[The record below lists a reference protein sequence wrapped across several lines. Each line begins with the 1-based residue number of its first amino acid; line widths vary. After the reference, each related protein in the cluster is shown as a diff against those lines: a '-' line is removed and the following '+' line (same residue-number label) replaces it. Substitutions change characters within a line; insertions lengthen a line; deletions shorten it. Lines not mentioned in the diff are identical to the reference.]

1 MSFCGYI
8 GSVLADAGDIFE
20 IVIIG
25 IFILFSAVANLI
37 HAAAA
42 KKKEQALEEQ
52 KSTAGIKERPAP
64 QKAEARQHQRLHQR
78 LPYAKMAKSPLVSRQ
93 DTSSSMP
100 KISPFKPLKVLY
112 PVTQLAGQRKDAVS
126 RPASITQPK
135 PVQPRT
141 APIEVQKRS
150 AKTAARVDQGA
161 SKGIDVIY
169 LRKILKNPNQI
180 RYLVAAS
187 EILDKPLSLR

>member
-25 IFILFSAVANLI
+25 IFILFSVVANMV
-37 HAAAA
+37 HATAA

-52 KSTAGIKERPAP
+52 KSTVGIKESPAP
-64 QKAEARQHQRLHQR
+64 QKAETPQQKR
-78 LPYAKMAKSPLVSRQ
+78 LPYAKMAAKSPWASRQ
-93 DTSSSMP
+93 GTASSSMP
-100 KISPFKPLKVLY
+100 NPFKPLKVLY
-112 PVTQLAGQRKDAVS
+112 PVAQLAGRRKDAVS
-126 RPASITQPK
+126 RPVITQPK
-135 PVQPRT
+135 PVQPPT
-141 APIEVQKRS
+141 APMEVQKQS
-150 AKTAARVDQGA
+150 VKTAARIDQEA
-161 SKGIDVIY
+161 SKRMNVVY
-169 LRKILKNPNQI
+169 LRKMLKNPNQI

>member
-1 MSFCGYI
+1 MNVLKYI
-8 GSVLADAGDIFE
+8 GSVLADGGDILE

-52 KSTAGIKERPAP
+52 KPTVGIKKKPAS
-64 QKAEARQHQRLHQR
+64 QKAEVRQCQR
-78 LPYAKMAKSPLVSRQ
+78 LPYAKMAKKPPLASGQGTPASV
-93 DTSSSMP
+93 P

-112 PVTQLAGQRKDAVS
+112 PIAQIAGARKDAVS
-126 RPASITQPK
+126 RPASIGQTK

-141 APIEVQKRS
+141 APREVQKQS
-150 AKTAARVDQGA
+150 VKTAARIEQRPPE
-161 SKGIDVIY
+161 GIDVVY
-169 LRKILKNPNQI
+169 LRKMLKNPNQI
-180 RYLVAAS
+180 RYFVVAS

>member
-64 QKAEARQHQRLHQR
+64 QKAETPQQKR
-78 LPYAKMAKSPLVSRQ
+78 LPYAKMAAKSPWASRQ
-93 DTSSSMP
+93 GTASASTP
-100 KISPFKPLKVLY
+100 KISPFKPSKVLY
-112 PVTQLAGQRKDAVS
+112 PVAQLAGQRKDAVS
-126 RPASITQPK
+126 RPVITQPK

-141 APIEVQKRS
+141 APREVQKQS
-150 AKTAARVDQGA
+150 VKTAARIDQEA
-161 SKGIDVIY
+161 SKRMNVVY
-169 LRKILKNPNQI
+169 LRKMLKNPNQI

>member
-8 GSVLADAGDIFE
+8 GSVLADVGDIFE
-20 IVIIG
+20 FVIIG

-52 KSTAGIKERPAP
+52 KSTAGIKESPAP
-64 QKAEARQHQRLHQR
+64 QKMEARQHQR
-78 LPYAKMAKSPLVSRQ
+78 LPYAKMAEKSPLVSRE
-93 DTSSSMP
+93 DTSASTP

-112 PVTQLAGQRKDAVS
+112 PVAQLAGQRKDAVS
-126 RPASITQPK
+126 RPVPITQPK

-150 AKTAARVDQGA
+150 VKTATRIDQGA
-161 SKGIDVIY
+161 SKGIDIVY